1 MALVAGEPNK
11 KAELELRADPPLKIL
26 PDAPQ
31 ASEITDQ
38 STPYGEALAA
48 EMDRRFA

>member
-1 MALVAGEPNK
+1 MALMAGEPHK
-11 KAELELRADPPLKIL
+11 KAEMELRADPPLMIL

-31 ASEITDQ
+31 AAEITDR

-48 EMDRRFA
+48 EMDRRFE